1 MSEHF
6 LLWQTTTTITAT
18 TTLPTLHGAK
28 RLKIDSKCLKE
39 DKGDKYD
46 YDDETTIKDD
56 DVDDDGEKEVEG
68 YEAE

>member
-6 LLWQTTTTITAT
+6 LLWQTTTTITA

-46 YDDETTIKDD
+46 YDNETTIKDD
-56 DVDDDGEKEVEG
+56 DDDAEKEVEG